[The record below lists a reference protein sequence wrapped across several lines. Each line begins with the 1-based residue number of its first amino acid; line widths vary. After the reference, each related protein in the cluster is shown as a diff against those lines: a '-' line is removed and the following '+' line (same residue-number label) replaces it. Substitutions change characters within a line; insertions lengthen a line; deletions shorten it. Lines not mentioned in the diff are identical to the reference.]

1 MIGKRGRKTERPR
14 HSSTCGS
21 AARVRYLPVPES
33 GHGGMPRG
41 AITVTSTFGRHA
53 NSRVCRSTNIPKL
66 GRLASGN
73 NVERVRTRRDMGYG
87 YSDQR
92 CRSEEH
98 TSELQSLMRNSY
110 AVFCLK

>member
-73 NVERVRTRRDMGYG
+73 NVERVR
-87 YSDQR
+87 
-92 CRSEEH
+92 RSEEH
-98 TSELQSLMRNSY
+98 TSELQSLMRISY
-110 AVFCLK
+110 AVFCLNKKKNTILLTS

>member
-1 MIGKRGRKTERPR
+1 MFAGLKRPPSAGMIGKRGRKTERPR

-66 GRLASGN
+66 GRLESGN
-73 NVERVRTRRDMGYG
+73 NVERVRTRRELGYG
-87 YSDQR
+87 
-92 CRSEEH
+92 
-98 TSELQSLMRNSY
+98 
-110 AVFCLK
+110 